1 MSETQ
6 VRLVPPD
13 FDALKS
19 RQRAER
25 PDWQSEFS
33 TRIHRAISWIGRS
46 EKEAEDPAAAF
57 LFLWIAFNA
66 AYGGER
72 SAVSER
78 DAFETFFRRLEP
90 FDKAG
95 RLYTIVWTRFPG
107 PIRLF
112 FENRYV
118 FWPFWQHIH
127 GEEGGTEWEERYAA
141 ARRRFHRALKERDTV
156 LILSM
161 LFDRL
166 YVLRNQMMHGG
177 ATWNSSV
184 NRDQLRD
191 GAAILGSFVPVMI
204 DLMMDAPEA
213 DWGQTMFPV
222 VEV

>member
-1 MSETQ
+1 MG
-6 VRLVPPD
+6 LVPPS

-25 PDWQSEFS
+25 DPWNNNFG
-33 TRIHRAISWIGRS
+33 TRIHRSISWIGRS
-46 EKEAEDPAAAF
+46 EQEANDPAAAF
-57 LFLWIAFNA
+57 MFLWIAFNA

-78 DAFETFFRRLEP
+78 DAFQTFFTRLKRL
-90 FDKAG
+90 DQAG
-95 RLYTIVWTRFPG
+95 SLYTIVWTSFPG

-112 FENRYV
+112 LESQFV
-118 FWPFWQHIH
+118 FGPFWKHVH
-127 GEEGGTEWEERYAA
+127 GEVGGEDWESRFSSAQ
-141 ARRRFHRALKERDTV
+141 RRFRKALQEKDTV
-156 LILSM
+156 TILSM

-191 GAAILGSFVPVMI
+191 GAAILACTVPVMV
-204 DLMMDAPEA
+204 DLMMDAPDA
-213 DWGQTMFPV
+213 KWGDTLYPV
-222 VEV
+222 VE